1 MDFVA
6 APILVLFL
14 DLSMSSYN
22 PHSCLHL
29 TFNLVHYI
37 AIIDLSGLSCK
48 LYDFRETTK
57 SGQGQ
62 QNEERCAR
70 SNHS

>member
-6 APILVLFL
+6 API
-14 DLSMSSYN
+14 
-22 PHSCLHL
+22 CLGIVFRPFYVFVQSTFPL
-29 TFNLVHYI
+29 MFNLVHYI

-70 SNHS
+70 SNNS